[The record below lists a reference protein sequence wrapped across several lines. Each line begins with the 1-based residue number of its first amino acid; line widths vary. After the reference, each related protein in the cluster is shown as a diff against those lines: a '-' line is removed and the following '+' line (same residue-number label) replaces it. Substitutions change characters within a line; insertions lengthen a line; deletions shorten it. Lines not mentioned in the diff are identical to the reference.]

1 MESIGIVKA
10 KNNKKI
16 FVEFTRESACGES
29 CESCN
34 AKCAES
40 EQELFEFNNTISAE
54 VGDIVKIKTN
64 DRSVLSYKFLVYGLP
79 LLLFMSSISISYYI
93 FNRVGLINKDLMSL
107 IVGILSFVIS
117 FIILRKVDSRFG
129 HISGSSILLEKM

>member
-10 KNNKKI
+10 KNNNKI

-129 HISGSSILLEKM
+129 QISGSSILLEKM

>member
-1 MESIGIVKA
+1 MESIGIVRDK
-10 KNNKKI
+10 KENKI
-16 FVEFTRESACGES
+16 FVEFTRESACGDS

-40 EQELFEFNNTISAE
+40 EQELFEFNNTISAK

-79 LLLFMSSISISYYI
+79 LVLFMSTITISYYF
-93 FNRVGLINKDLMSL
+93 FNNMGLDNKDLFSL
-107 IVGILSFVIS
+107 IVGILSFILS
-117 FIILRKVDSRFG
+117 FIILRTIDNKNRQ
-129 HISGSSILLEKM
+129 ISGASILLEKM

>member
-1 MESIGIVKA
+1 MESIGIVRDK
-10 KNNKKI
+10 KENKI
-16 FVEFTRESACGES
+16 FVEFTRESACGDS

-40 EQELFEFNNTISAE
+40 EQELFEFNNTISAK

-79 LLLFMSSISISYYI
+79 LVLFMSTITISYYF
-93 FNRVGLINKDLMSL
+93 FNNMGLDNRDLFSL
-107 IVGILSFVIS
+107 IVGILSFILS
-117 FIILRKVDSRFG
+117 FIILRSIDNKNRQ
-129 HISGSSILLEKM
+129 ISGANILLEKM

>member
-10 KNNKKI
+10 KNNNKI

-40 EQELFEFNNTISAE
+40 EQELFEFNNNISAE

-64 DRSVLSYKFLVYGLP
+64 DKSVLSYKFLVYGLP

-93 FNRVGLINKDLMSL
+93 FNRIGLINKDLMSL

>member
-1 MESIGIVKA
+1 MESIGIVRDK
-10 KNNKKI
+10 KENKI
-16 FVEFTRESACGES
+16 FVEFTRESACGDS

-40 EQELFEFNNTISAE
+40 EQELFEFNNTISAK

-79 LLLFMSSISISYYI
+79 LVLFMSTITISYYF
-93 FNRVGLINKDLMSL
+93 FNNMGLDNRDLFSL
-107 IVGILSFVIS
+107 IVGILSFILS
-117 FIILRKVDSRFG
+117 FIILRTIDNKNRQ
-129 HISGSSILLEKM
+129 ISGASILLEKM

>member
-79 LLLFMSSISISYYI
+79 LLIFMSSISISYYI
-93 FNRVGLINKDLMSL
+93 FNRIGLINKDLMSL
-107 IVGILSFVIS
+107 MVGILSFVIS

>member
-10 KNNKKI
+10 KNNNKI

-40 EQELFEFNNTISAE
+40 EQELFEFNNNISAE

-64 DRSVLSYKFLVYGLP
+64 DKSVLSYKFLVYGLP

-93 FNRVGLINKDLMSL
+93 FNRIGLINKDLMSL
-107 IVGILSFVIS
+107 MVGILSFVIS
-117 FIILRKVDSRFG
+117 FIILRKVDNRFG
-129 HISGSSILLEKM
+129 HINGSSILLEKM

>member
-10 KNNKKI
+10 KNNNKI

-29 CESCN
+29 CESCS

-40 EQELFEFNNTISAE
+40 EQELFEFNNNISAE
-54 VGDIVKIKTN
+54 VGDVVKIKTN
-64 DRSVLSYKFLVYGLP
+64 DKSVLSYKFLVYGLP

-93 FNRVGLINKDLMSL
+93 FNRIGLINKDLMSL
-107 IVGILSFVIS
+107 MVGILSFVIS
-117 FIILRKVDSRFG
+117 FIILRKVDNRFG
-129 HISGSSILLEKM
+129 HINGSSILLEKM

>member
-93 FNRVGLINKDLMSL
+93 FNRVGLINKDLVSL

>member
-10 KNNKKI
+10 KNNNKI

-79 LLLFMSSISISYYI
+79 LLIFMSSISISYYI

-129 HISGSSILLEKM
+129 QISGSSILLEKM

>member
-10 KNNKKI
+10 KRENKI

-29 CESCN
+29 CEACN

-40 EQELFEFNNTISAE
+40 EQELFEFNNTISAK

-64 DRSVLSYKFLVYGLP
+64 DKSVLSYKFLVYGLP
-79 LLLFMSSISISYYI
+79 LVLFMSAISISYYF
-93 FNRVGLINKDLMSL
+93 FNKMGLDNKDLFSL
-107 IVGILSFVIS
+107 IVGILSFILS
-117 FIILRKVDSRFG
+117 FVILRTIDNQNRQ
-129 HISGSSILLEKM
+129 ISGASIILEKM

>member
-10 KNNKKI
+10 KNNNKI

-40 EQELFEFNNTISAE
+40 EQELFEFNNNISAE

-64 DRSVLSYKFLVYGLP
+64 DKSVLSYKFLVYGLP

-129 HISGSSILLEKM
+129 QISGSSILLEKM